1 MTPGDG
7 SACPL
12 CDAPIRPRARFC
24 GACGRDLT
32 QGRES
37 ILDAGDVRRAMG
49 AVGILF
55 LGVLAVLI
63 LAGQLMRS
71 PESSMGEAGQEAV
84 LCVGFV
90 LVGIVAAMCLG
101 RGSLRESLAGP
112 ATERE
117 VALGFLVGAG
127 LIVFNMT
134 WLTGFN
140 VMLGEGLGFE
150 GIGIPDQI
158 VPLLLG
164 TALLPAVFEEWFDR
178 GVLWASLQRLT
189 DERTTIFLTAAF
201 FSMSHGLGAGQMW
214 ELPSRFI
221 IGLVLGWLRARTGSL
236 WPCIAAHLTNNALAC
251 LILG

>member
-1 MTPGDG
+1 VTPGDG

-32 QGRES
+32 HGGES
-37 ILDAGDVRRAMG
+37 IPNAGDVRRAMG

-63 LAGQLMRS
+63 LAGQLM
-71 PESSMGEAGQEAV
+71 PEPTSTLAEAGQEAV
-84 LCVGFV
+84 LCIGFV
-90 LVGIVAAMCLG
+90 LVGLAAAMRLG

-127 LIVFNMT
+127 LIVFNMI
-134 WLTGFN
+134 WLTGLN
-140 VMLGEGLGFE
+140 VMLGEGLGFVGMGLPE
-150 GIGIPDQI
+150 QI

-178 GVLWASLQRLT
+178 GVLWTALQRLT
-189 DERTTIFLTAAF
+189 DERTTIFLTAALF
-201 FSMSHGLGAGQMW
+201 AMSHGLGGGQEW

-236 WPCIAAHLTNNALAC
+236 WPCIAAHFTNNALAC
-251 LILG
+251 LIL